1 MSEESEQEK
10 TEHPTERRKQDALEK
25 GQLLVSKDFVMASV
39 LLAGAACF
47 TFFGRQIFQEIVG
60 IFRYGMEIT
69 PAISRETPLLAV
81 LGDRFVH
88 ALLIVL
94 AFSAPL
100 ILAAVAA
107 QFLLGGI
114 HFIPSNLAFK
124 GSRLSPLAGLKRMF
138 GVDALIELSK
148 SLLKVAVLGA
158 LGVWIVLG
166 SLPEIIQL
174 TFVELQSAIS
184 EVGSLTVWIILVLV
198 GAIALLGVMD
208 AGLQWYRHNQKLM
221 MTKQEVKDEYKQTEG
236 SPEIRARIR
245 KVQQEIAQRGSVA
258 EVDKAQVVL
267 VNPQHFAV
275 ALHYDFSE
283 GSAPKVLAK
292 GADVIAAQIKEKAE
306 AAGIPVLRM
315 PLLTRALYFTTE
327 IGAEIHADLYRA
339 VATVLSFVF
348 QAGANG
354 EPPEVEVPEEL
365 RFDANGRRNGG
376 AQ

>member
-25 GQLLVSKDFVMASV
+25 GQLLVSKDFVMAGV
-39 LLAGAACF
+39 LLAGAGVFA
-47 TFFGRQIFQEIVG
+47 FFGRQMFQELVG
-60 IFRYGMEIT
+60 IFRQGMDVT
-69 PAISRETPLLAV
+69 PAISRDLPLLAT
-81 LGDRFVH
+81 LGDRFISAIV
-88 ALLIVL
+88 LIL

-100 ILAAVAA
+100 MIAAVAA
-107 QFLLGGI
+107 QFLLGGM
-114 HFIPSNLAFK
+114 HFIPANLAFK

-138 GVDALIELSK
+138 GLDALIELGK
-148 SLLKVAVLGA
+148 SLLKVTVLGA

-166 SLPEIIQL
+166 SLPEIIAL
-174 TFVELQSAIS
+174 TFVELQSAVS
-184 EVGSLTVWIILVLV
+184 EAGGLTVWIILVLV
-198 GAIALLGVMD
+198 GAIGVLGVID

-275 ALHYDFSE
+275 ALYYDFAE

-292 GADVIAAQIKEKAE
+292 GADMIASQIREKAE
-306 AAGIPVLRM
+306 AAGVPILRM
-315 PLLTRALYFTTE
+315 PLLTRALYYTTD
-327 IGAEIHADLYRA
+327 IGSEIHADLYRA

-348 QAGANG
+348 QAGADA
-354 EPPEVEVPEEL
+354 EPPEVEVPEAL
-365 RFDANGRRNGG
+365 RFDSNGRRAGD
-376 AQ
+376 AK

>member
-10 TEHPTERRKQDALEK
+10 TEQPTERRKQDSLEK

-39 LLAGAACF
+39 LLTGAACF
-47 TFFGRQIFQEIVG
+47 AFFGRQMFQELVG
-60 IFRYGMEIT
+60 IFRNGMDVT
-69 PAISRETPLLAV
+69 PALSRDLPLLPV
-81 LGDRFVH
+81 LADRF
-88 ALLIVL
+88 LSSIILIL
-94 AFSAPL
+94 AFSTPL
-100 ILAAVAA
+100 ILAAIVA

-124 GSRLSPLAGLKRMF
+124 GSRLSPVSGLKRMF
-138 GVDALIELSK
+138 GLDALIELAK
-148 SLLKVAVLGA
+148 SVTKVVVLCA

-166 SLPEIIQL
+166 SLPEIVSL
-174 TFVELQSAIS
+174 TFVELQSAVDR
-184 EVGSLTVWIILVLV
+184 VGGLTVWIILVLV
-198 GAIALLGVMD
+198 GAIAVLGICD
-208 AGLQWYRHNQKLM
+208 AGLQWYKHNQKLM

-258 EVDKAQVVL
+258 DVDKAQVVL

-275 ALHYDFSE
+275 ALYYDFAE
-283 GSAPKVLAK
+283 GSAPKVIAK

-306 AAGIPVLRM
+306 AKGIPVLRM
-315 PLLTRALYFTTE
+315 PLLTRALYYTTE

-339 VATVLSFVF
+339 AATVLSFVF

-354 EPPEVEVPEEL
+354 EPPDVEVPETL
-365 RFDANGRRNGG
+365 RFDSNGRRSGEKS
-376 AQ
+376 